1 MKEIDFAE
9 YITGLTTGF
18 SPVLGGIPEEDYAQ
32 IDLSSGNPVLASVDL
47 TSMEAFSEFMKQ
59 FLKETG
65 RKVAIGGYMEIRKL
79 YERSELFNDPD
90 DPDNSR
96 NIHMGMDLWAD
107 LHTPVLAVLD
117 GKIHSL
123 KDNDNFGDYGPTV
136 ILEHQVSGHRFY
148 TLYGHLSKRSLEGLK
163 VGQVIKGGT
172 KLAELGGP
180 SENGDYFPHLHF
192 QIIQDMKGEIG
203 DFPGVVS
210 KNELEEYIRLCPDPN
225 LLLKIKP

>member
-18 SPVLGGIPEEDYAQ
+18 SPVLAGFPEEDYTQ

-47 TSMEAFSEFMKQ
+47 TSMEAFSGFMKQ

-107 LHTPVLAVLD
+107 LHTPVLAALE

-123 KDNDNFGDYGPTV
+123 RDNTNFGDYGPTV
-136 ILEHQVSGHRFY
+136 ILEHQFSGFIFY
-148 TLYGHLSKRSLEGLK
+148 TLYGHLSRRSLEELQ
-163 VGQVIKGGT
+163 VGQVVKRGE

-192 QIIQDMKGEIG
+192 QIILDMKGEIG

-210 KNELEEYIRLCPDPN
+210 KNELEEYLRLCPDPN

>member
-1 MKEIDFAE
+1 MKAKDFAA
-9 YITGLTTGF
+9 YITKLTSGF
-18 SPVLGGIPEEDYAQ
+18 TPVLAGFPEEDYTQ

-47 TSMEAFSEFMKQ
+47 TSMEAFSEFIEN
-59 FLKETG
+59 FLQESGK
-65 RKVAIGGYMEIRKL
+65 KVGIGGYMEIRKL
-79 YERSELFNDPD
+79 YERSELFDDPQ

-96 NIHMGMDLWAD
+96 NIHIGMDLWAG

-123 KDNDNFGDYGPTV
+123 KDNANFGDYGPTV
-136 ILEHQVSGHRFY
+136 ILEHEISGHNFY
-148 TLYGHLSKRSLEGLK
+148 TLYGHLSRRSLEGLK
-163 VGQVIKGGT
+163 PGQAVKGGE

-180 SENGDYFPHLHF
+180 SENGDYSPHLHF
-192 QIIQDMKGEIG
+192 QIIQDMNGEIG

-210 KNELEEYIRLCPDPN
+210 KNELEEYLRLCPDPN